1 MGMDETVEHP
11 FVLVTGTEREALMK
25 IALSLI
31 ALLALTTTTGAD
43 EPAGSVVGESY
54 AIPPPIYAPLMP
66 RRGNSYR
73 IISGASVNDG
83 NSSAG
88 YVVDGVYGPVFESYH
103 AESTNP
109 WADMPAQRP
118 YCNTGMY
125 GPMMFDV
132 LLFNDISSR
141 F

>member
-1 MGMDETVEHP
+1 MDAT
-11 FVLVTGTEREALMK
+11 MK

-31 ALLALTTTTGAD
+31 ALLALTTTARAD
-43 EPAGSVVGESY
+43 EPPGPVLGESY
-54 AIPPPIYAPLMP
+54 AVPPPVYPPLMP
-66 RRGNSYR
+66 RRGNSFR

-103 AESTNP
+103 AESSNP
-109 WADMPAQRP
+109 WADMPPQRP
-118 YCNTGMY
+118 YLNTGMY

-132 LLFNDISSR
+132 LLFSDISSR